1 MDAKGKLSAKL
12 LKTALEE
19 SGIEEGERAVLQTT
33 QTLMTQEKAAKD
45 AVKTQIEALNLAVF
59 KQFGR
64 LSEAEI
70 KQLAVQDK
78 WLADLQSRIE
88 NRLENS
94 IQQLISRLNT
104 LEDRY
109 RSPMTEFAREVE
121 KWQSKVNATLK
132 IWVLEAE
139 MAAQTGYKASGF

>member
-109 RSPMTEFAREVE
+109 RSPITF
-121 KWQSKVNATLK
+121 S
-132 IWVLEAE
+132 
-139 MAAQTGYKASGF
+139 QTGKASNNSLMPWSYLHKYII

>member
-1 MDAKGKLSAKL
+1 
-12 LKTALEE
+12 
-19 SGIEEGERAVLQTT
+19 GIEEGERAVLQTT

-109 RSPMTEFAREVE
+109 RSPMAELAREVE
-121 KWQSKVNATLK
+121 KWQ
-132 IWVLEAE
+132 
-139 MAAQTGYKASGF
+139 